1 MGGVWYGNN
10 TTDQPTLWQQAFS
23 PGINTYLGKYEKPH
37 GTISNLDWELAG
49 HIVHNNVLASLA
61 NIDSVTVASCTNNTT
76 ALYWT
81 KKGSTSTSIPAAYLL
96 QLQ

>member
-23 PGINTYLGKYEKPH
+23 PGITTYLGKYEKPH
-37 GTISNLDWELAG
+37 GTISNLDWELVG
-49 HIVHNNVLASLA
+49 HIAHNNVLASLA

-81 KKGSTSTSIPAAYLL
+81 KKGLTSTSIPAAYLL